1 MTDEITDSSGCVF
14 TDLGIDKR
22 EAIMQRWDKWRKRI
36 AEGCKASWPRDEFE
50 MLLDAYDEEIAR
62 LKAELEEARR

>member
-1 MTDEITDSSGCVF
+1 MSDDTLPD
-14 TDLGIDKR
+14 R
-22 EAIMQRWDKWRKRI
+22 ETIMQRWDKWRKRI
-36 AEGCKASWPRDEFE
+36 AKGGVNVSWPQNEFE

>member
-1 MTDEITDSSGCVF
+1 MTDDTLPD
-14 TDLGIDKR
+14 R
-22 EAIMQRWDKWRKRI
+22 ETIMQRWDKWRKRI

-62 LKAELEEARR
+62 LKAELEARR